1 MTVRSM
7 GNSRAY
13 PVLRTTDA
21 AEAFR
26 QARRLCALL
35 RQIEDKVWLFAEPAT
50 VREVREI
57 AAIAPGLPFDYA
69 ENRTD
74 PATGDY
80 LRFELDVTALDDA
93 ALAEHLPLTFSEQV
107 ERERVEAR
115 ILTALGDGM
124 ASVEWHGR
132 WPDDSDADVDW
143 PSKYDGVQVLF
154 HGDEAQWGDWT
165 EEHTV
170 FVHVTKWGDLP
181 LAQELAA
188 HIGSEVLGEAQLG
201 W

>member
-1 MTVRSM
+1 M

-35 RQIEDKVWLFAEPAT
+35 GNVEDKVWLFAELAT
-50 VREVREI
+50 VPEVRDI
-57 AAIAPGLPFDYA
+57 AALAPGLPFDYS

-80 LRFELDVTALDDA
+80 LRFDLDVTALEDA
-93 ALAEHLPLTFSEQV
+93 ALAEHLPLTFSEDVQ
-107 ERERVEAR
+107 RERVEAG
-115 ILTALGDGM
+115 ILAALGEGM
-124 ASVEWHGR
+124 ASIEWHGR

-143 PSKYDGVQVLF
+143 PSKYDGVQVMF
-154 HGDEAQWGDWT
+154 HGEEAQLGDWT

>member
-1 MTVRSM
+1 M

-21 AEAFR
+21 GEAFR

-35 RQIEDKVWLFAEPAT
+35 RNAEDTVWLFAELAT
-50 VREVREI
+50 VREVRGI
-57 AAIAPGLPFDYA
+57 AAIAPGLPFDYSTS
-69 ENRTD
+69 RTD

-80 LRFELDVTALDDA
+80 LAFDLDVTALDDA
-93 ALAEHLPLTFSEQV
+93 ALAEHLPLTFSENV
-107 ERERVEAR
+107 ERECVEAG
-115 ILTALGDGM
+115 ILAALGDGV

-143 PSKYDGVQVLF
+143 PSKYDGIQVVF
-154 HGDEAQWGDWT
+154 HGDEAQLGDWT